1 MSDLP
6 FDVETTKK
14 LLRQAENIESASSTN
29 QTIRSVAK
37 ELASVFYESN
47 RSPGFRR
54 AFPTLKHYLRGQ
66 WVQPD
71 GSIKAYLP
79 GHLHHIALARQRLA
93 QMLAQSNIHENLK
106 EPIYQA
112 ILDDRER
119 SMRPG
124 AKKLHQ
130 AGLGEGT
137 LQ

>member
-1 MSDLP
+1 MLDA
-6 FDVETTKK
+6 ETTKK
-14 LLRQAENIESASSTN
+14 LLRQAENIESASQTN
-29 QTIRSVAK
+29 QTIRNMAK
-37 ELASVFYESN
+37 ELAGVFYEGN
-47 RSPGFRR
+47 RSPRFRR
-54 AFPTLKHYLRGQ
+54 AFPTFKHYMRGQ

-71 GSIKAYLP
+71 GSITAYRP
-79 GHLHHIALARQRLA
+79 GWLHHVELARR
-93 QMLAQSNIHENLK
+93 MLATMLGHANVHENLK
-106 EPIYQA
+106 HAIYQA

>member
-1 MSDLP
+1 MLDA
-6 FDVETTKK
+6 ETTKK
-14 LLRQAENIESASSTN
+14 LLRQAENIDSAGPTN
-29 QTIRSVAK
+29 QTIRTLAK
-37 ELASVFYESN
+37 ELAGIFYEGN

-71 GSIKAYLP
+71 GSIKAYRP
-79 GHLHHIALARQRLA
+79 GHLHHIALARQRLV
-93 QMLAQSNIHENLK
+93 QMLGQDSVHENLK
-106 EPIYQA
+106 WPIYEA

-130 AGLGEGT
+130 AGFDGEY
-137 LQ
+137 Q